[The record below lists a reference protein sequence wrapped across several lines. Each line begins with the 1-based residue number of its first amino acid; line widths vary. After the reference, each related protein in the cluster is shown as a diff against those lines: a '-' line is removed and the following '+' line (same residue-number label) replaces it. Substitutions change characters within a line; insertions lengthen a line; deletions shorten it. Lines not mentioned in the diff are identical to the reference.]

1 MHLPFKILPWI
12 LLLLT
17 AAPDLCHGERVVRA
31 NDREEITFNRMIM
44 EIRDKRVI
52 LIGEDHQSMADH
64 WRQIKVMKALN
75 DTGVPL
81 AIGLEMF
88 TARDQGVLDDWVA
101 GKIDEE
107 TFAGRFYEN
116 WKEPWPMYREI
127 FLFAR
132 RHRLPMVGL
141 NIPREITRK
150 VALSGFAS
158 LTGEERML
166 IPGTVTCQVDSSYM
180 ALVRRAFAD
189 HGMEEK
195 GFIHFCEAQMLWN
208 RAMAWYSVEYLR
220 REPGRR
226 LVILAGKGH
235 AMKPAVPREI
245 LQEADVAISVLLP
258 EDQHFTRANLS
269 PEDTDYLFPR

>member
-1 MHLPFKILPWI
+1 MHLPLKILLWI
-12 LLLLT
+12 LLLMT
-17 AAPDLCHGERVVRA
+17 AAPALCHGEKVIRA
-31 NDREEITFNRMIM
+31 VDREEIAFNRMIM
-44 EIRDKRVI
+44 EIRESRVI

-75 DTGVPL
+75 DMGVPL
-81 AIGLEMF
+81 AVGLEMF
-88 TARDQGVLDDWVA
+88 TARDQGVLDDWVN
-101 GKIDEE
+101 GKLDED
-107 TFAGRFYEN
+107 TFAARFYEN

-141 NIPREITRK
+141 NISREITRK

-166 IPGTVTCQVDSSYM
+166 IPGTVTCQVDNAYM

-208 RAMAWYSVEYLR
+208 RAMAWYAAEYLR

-245 LQEADVAISVLLP
+245 LQELDLAISVLLP
-258 EDQHFTRANLS
+258 EDQLFTRASLS